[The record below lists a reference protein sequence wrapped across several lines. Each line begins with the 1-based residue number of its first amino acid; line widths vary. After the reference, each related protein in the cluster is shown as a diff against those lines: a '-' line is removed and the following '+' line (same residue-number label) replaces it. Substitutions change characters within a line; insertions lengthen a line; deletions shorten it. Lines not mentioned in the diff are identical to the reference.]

1 MKKYTLE
8 QIREMKRSATRE
20 LAYRRHVYPR
30 QVGRGRMHQP
40 EADRE
45 LAAMELIVGLV
56 GQLEEDAA
64 GVQQLLP
71 G

>member
-1 MKKYTLE
+1 
-8 QIREMKRSATRE
+8 
-20 LAYRRHVYPR
+20 
-30 QVGRGRMHQP
+30 MHQP